1 MVIFGGDIVDQG
13 TVENIKLLKEYYD
26 RITVPNKMYI
36 RADHDYLSNLYG
48 ESGDQNIIT
57 STSDLY
63 SFSLDNVLFV
73 GIDYSNKDLSE
84 ST

>member
-26 RITVPNKMYI
+26 KITVPNKMYI